1 MSKIWL
7 ISVLLLLL
15 VHNVAAEN
23 PYITP
28 FYVTIDVGQ
37 TATLNT
43 KLPAGTTV
51 YWKATNPETV
61 EITESS
67 PSHAKI
73 KGLKSGTTA
82 VTYRTDTGRRASAMV
97 YVGTARDVNQAKRLI
112 SPERVIISP
121 QKQLVPLQES
131 IDFFAK
137 KGRDKQFQWSVGDSR
152 ILKLVSSSG
161 GRAQVKAIAPGT
173 THVFAKA
180 SDGIIGDALITVMA
194 TGRQRHSVGIKYFE
208 PGPLQG
214 WKPYAR
220 TGGVTVYKG

>member
-1 MSKIWL
+1 MRWL
-7 ISVLLLLL
+7 WLWVILLMAGQ
-15 VHNVAAEN
+15 VVAQN

-28 FYVTIDVGQ
+28 FYITIDVGQ
-37 TATLNT
+37 TAMLNT

-51 YWKATNPETV
+51 YWKSTNPQTV

-73 KGLKSGTTA
+73 KGLKSGSTA

-97 YVGTARDVNQAKRLI
+97 YVGSARNVNQAKRLL

-121 QKQLVPLQES
+121 QKQLVPVKES

-152 ILKLVSSSG
+152 ILKLISSSG

-180 SDGIIGDALITVMA
+180 SDGTIGDALITVMVS
-194 TGRQRHSVGIKYFE
+194 GRQRHSIGIKYFE